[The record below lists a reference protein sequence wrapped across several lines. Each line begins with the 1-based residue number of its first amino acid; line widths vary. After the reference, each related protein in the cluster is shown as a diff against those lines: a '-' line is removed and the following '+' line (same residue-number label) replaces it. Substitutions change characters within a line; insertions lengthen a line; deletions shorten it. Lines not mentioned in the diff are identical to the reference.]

1 MSDNHLSKKPYMS
14 YKVFDGYDSKGVY
27 GNSESLEKGLENLII
42 IANSKYNI
50 DVLETIKKLKEKGL
64 I

>member
-1 MSDNHLSKKPYMS
+1 MS